1 MTLHGKQMETLRF
14 IATDRRLASI
24 GPDAALLYLR
34 LAYWTE
40 DFAARHPSAGG
51 EFWPTDLM
59 LARLCGVSIEEYR
72 SAIASLTK
80 AGLYEDLGD
89 GVGFDLI
96 LPG

>member
-1 MTLHGKQMETLRF
+1 MTMHKKQMETLRF
-14 IATDRRLASI
+14 IATDQRLAGV
-24 GPDAALLYLR
+24 GPDVALLYLR

-40 DFAARHPSAGG
+40 DFGARHPDAGG

-59 LARLCGVSIEEYR
+59 LARLCGVTIEEYR
-72 SAIASLTK
+72 GAVASLTT

-96 LPG
+96 LPA